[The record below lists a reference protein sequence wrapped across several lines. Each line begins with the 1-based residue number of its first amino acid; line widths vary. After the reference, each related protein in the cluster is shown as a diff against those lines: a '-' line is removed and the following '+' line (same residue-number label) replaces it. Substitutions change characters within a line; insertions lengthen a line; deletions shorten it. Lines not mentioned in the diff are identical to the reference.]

1 MGTVL
6 PLVVV
11 SVAYHS
17 QSPLTSLAA
26 DLGRQ
31 SQRPLHWLVVD
42 NAPQSAPL
50 DPVPLQDV
58 LGEVP
63 LRLLRGQEGAGFAA
77 GCNAAFEHLQRQGHR
92 GWIWLLNP
100 DIRLPEGDELDRLQ
114 IWVQQRDPRS
124 VMGTAVRDD
133 FGQLEASAGWIDPG
147 LNFRRRRIQASQVDS
162 SLAPLAVDWLSGCS
176 LILCPTAH
184 QPPARFDP
192 GYPLYYEDL
201 DLSRRLA
208 ASGAPLLW
216 LPAPELG
223 HQRGEGSRTPSSRRL
238 HLSTRSYCRYLHQ
251 HCARWVQV
259 VRLLRLLLTAL
270 LRLPLQP
277 KRGWAVLSGIRVAG

>member
-31 SQRPLHWLVVD
+31 SQRPLRWLVVD
-42 NAPQSAPL
+42 NAPQSGPL
-50 DPVPLQDV
+50 DPALLQEV

-63 LRLLRGQEGAGFAA
+63 LFLLQGQEGAGFAA
-77 GCNAAFEHLQRQGHR
+77 GCNAAFEELQQQGHR

-100 DIRLPEGDELDRLQ
+100 DIRLPEGDELGRVQ
-114 IWVQQRDPRS
+114 IWVQDRDPRS

-133 FGQLEASAGWIDPG
+133 LGQLEASAGWIDPG
-147 LNFRRRRIQASQVDS
+147 LNFRCRRIQASQVDS

-176 LILCPTAH
+176 
-184 QPPARFDP
+184 
-192 GYPLYYEDL
+192 
-201 DLSRRLA
+201 
-208 ASGAPLLW
+208 
-216 LPAPELG
+216 
-223 HQRGEGSRTPSSRRL
+223 
-238 HLSTRSYCRYLHQ
+238 
-251 HCARWVQV
+251 
-259 VRLLRLLLTAL
+259 
-270 LRLPLQP
+270 
-277 KRGWAVLSGIRVAG
+277 